1 MKKQVLAATAFAA
14 VLAFAVTTAAQA
26 EEAAST
32 TENCYGVV
40 KAGKND
46 CKAGAHSCAG
56 AGTADGGAEWVK
68 VPTGLCEKLVGGS
81 LTAPAAAEEKKAE

>member
-26 EEAAST
+26 EEAAA

-56 AGTADGGAEWVK
+56 AATADGGAEWVK

-81 LTAPAAAEEKKAE
+81 LTAPAAPVKKKAE